1 MSEDYTRR
9 DYAEDMPDSKQAT
22 SVSAAA
28 NQRQTG
34 PEYRMSELD
43 WGEEPEPGHES
54 DEAAVAGYCGG
65 SRDTRE
71 PTDKADEL
79 AAKFEDF

>member
-22 SVSAAA
+22 SVSAAT
-28 NQRQTG
+28 NQRKVG
-34 PEYRMSELD
+34 VEYHMNELD
-43 WGEEPEPGHES
+43 WDERRDPGHGC
-54 DEAAVAGYCGG
+54 DEAAVEAYCNG

-71 PTDKADEL
+71 PQDKADLL
-79 AAKFEDF
+79 AAKWADF

>member
-1 MSEDYTRR
+1 MSEEYTRR

-22 SVSAAA
+22 SVTQAT
-28 NQRQTG
+28 NQRKVGATYTMGQ
-34 PEYRMSELD
+34 LD
-43 WGEEPEPGHES
+43 WEDEANPGHES
-54 DEAAVAGYCGG
+54 DEAAVAGYCDG

-71 PTDKADEL
+71 PEDKADKL